1 MFVQS
6 VGYLLF
12 STSSMFPFIRF
23 LSTLLFYCLLRPNG
37 RIFLLRLTRQTL
49 DKQMRRR
56 CDEVR
61 PADWADSLEN
71 YYRRINQILMSRR
84 NAIYLHLFILL
95 TEFCQQIFVLFMIR
109 GNKKQRTEQ
118 FVLLLCSC
126 QSVFKQTTNSKNLFT
141 DNKQDFCFLFCT
153 DFVRTK

>member
-37 RIFLLRLTRQTL
+37 RIFLLRLRLTRQTL
-49 DKQMRRR
+49 NKQMRRR

-71 YYRRINQILMSRR
+71 YYRRRNQILMSRR
-84 NAIYLHLFILL
+84 NAIYLHLFILTGWFPHL
-95 TEFCQQIFVLFMIR
+95 HKYILNCRWLSLGIGEVYQNYTEIFKSTTDSLPSFPLFIS
-109 GNKKQRTEQ
+109 
-118 FVLLLCSC
+118 LLLASPSL
-126 QSVFKQTTNSKNLFT
+126 QSLI
-141 DNKQDFCFLFCT
+141 
-153 DFVRTK
+153 